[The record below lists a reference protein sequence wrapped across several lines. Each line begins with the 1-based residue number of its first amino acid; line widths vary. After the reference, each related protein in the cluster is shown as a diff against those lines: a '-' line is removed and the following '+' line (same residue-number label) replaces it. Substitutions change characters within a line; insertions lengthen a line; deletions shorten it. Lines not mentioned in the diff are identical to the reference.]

1 MWWQTRR
8 RNHPAISG
16 GVLGVSPEE
25 LQRVSRLV
33 TATAGGLATELDALD
48 AEVSR
53 FVGSG
58 WSGGSAAAFTAR
70 WFQWYEGAKLVHHGL
85 AQMGSLLA
93 STGEAFVDQ
102 DGVTAAN
109 VNVTG
114 GIM

>member
-1 MWWQTRR
+1 M
-8 RNHPAISG
+8 SG

-58 WSGGSAAAFTAR
+58 WSGGSASAFTTR
-70 WFQWYEGAKLVHHGL
+70 WFQWYEGAKLVHQGL

-93 STGEAFVDQ
+93 STGEAFVGQ
-102 DGVTAAN
+102 DAATAAN
-109 VNVTG
+109 VNAADG
-114 GIM
+114 M